1 MGRTRSIAIVGAGPS
16 GAALAAFL
24 AQEGQ
29 DVVLFAHGKRPPII
43 VGESLVPAVVP
54 YLRRLGIEA
63 EVAAFSIWKGGATF
77 GFGEA
82 GCMSFRFNEVRD
94 AHTTYSYNVPR
105 DRFDALCVEAA
116 RRAGARVVE
125 CRARLERDGDSDR
138 LRLSAETLAAAG
150 DALRGQPDFLVDA
163 AGRRRLVPD
172 LLGIPVVDG
181 PRRDAA
187 LHAHFEGIEVEIR
200 GNVHTDRLA
209 HGWLW
214 RIPLPGRVSMGAVV
228 DAEYVRKF
236 GDSPEEQL
244 DGFLRDDPVIRDYA
258 RPARRVT
265 PVVRYTNY
273 QSRATRG
280 VGANWALAGDSY
292 GFVDPVF
299 SSGMLIAL
307 QSADWLAEAI
317 RAGTPEALARY
328 ERRVDHNVRCWQ
340 RVVSWYYS
348 GRLLTLFRVGEYVRS
363 TWPGRLMDFHFRKHM
378 PRIFTGEDATN
389 PYSLGLVQ
397 FMVNYGLARND
408 PNGLRIL

>member
-24 AQEGQ
+24 AKEGR

-54 YLRRLGIEA
+54 YLRRLGIEP

-77 GFGEA
+77 VFGEA
-82 GCMSFRFNEVRD
+82 GRMSFRFNEVRD
-94 AHTTYSYNVPR
+94 ARTTYSYNVPR

-116 RRAGARVVE
+116 RRAGARVIDH
-125 CRARLERDGDSDR
+125 RARLERDGSSDR
-138 LRLSAETLAAAG
+138 VRLCADTLAAAG
-150 DALRGQPDFLVDA
+150 DALREPPEFIVDA

-181 PRRDAA
+181 DRRDAA
-187 LHAHFEGIEVEIR
+187 LHAHFEGIEVEIP
-200 GNVHTDRLA
+200 GNVHTDRLE

-228 DAEYVRKF
+228 DAQHLRKF

-244 DGFLRDDPVIRDYA
+244 DAFLREDPVIRDYA

-280 VGANWALAGDSY
+280 VGANWALTGDSF

-307 QSADWLAEAI
+307 QSADWLAEALLE
-317 RAGTPEALARY
+317 GTPRALARY
-328 ERRVDHNVRCWQ
+328 ERRVAHNVRCWQ
-340 RVVSWYYS
+340 RVVSWFYD
-348 GRLLTLFRVGEYVRS
+348 GRLLTLFRVGEYVRQ
-363 TWPGRLMDFHFRKHM
+363 TLPGRLLDFHFRKHM